1 MDGNSTAKDKFDG
14 SIIRRPTFAEVI
26 ACRGM
31 WEFEARD
38 PNGNLLWRDGF
49 DNLVVDEGL
58 NEMLG
63 LMLDRSTSP
72 AYTKQTAWYIGL
84 VVETGSPAYAASD
97 TLSTNPNWNEVTAYS
112 EANRQTFTDGGVS
125 AKSLDNS
132 ASKAT
137 FTINA
142 DSTVLDGGLLAS
154 NNTKGGTTGILY
166 SVGAFT
172 GGQKTLDTNDTID
185 VQATFTIAA
194 A

>member
-1 MDGNSTAKDKFDG
+1 MNGNGKIRDTYGASV
-14 SIIRRPTFAEVI
+14 IRRPSI
-26 ACRGM
+26 ADVLRVSGA

-38 PNGNLLWRDGF
+38 PNGKLLWRDGF
-49 DNLVVDEGL
+49 DNLIVDQGL

-72 AYTKQTAWYIGL
+72 AYTKTTTWYVGL

-97 TLSTNPNWNEVTAYS
+97 TLATNPNWNEVTAYS

-125 AKSLDNS
+125 AKSIDNS

-142 DSTVLDGGLLAS
+142 GSTVIDGGLLAS
-154 NNTKGGTTGILY
+154 DNTKGGTTGILF

>member
-1 MDGNSTAKDKFDG
+1 MDGNSKTWDTFDG
-14 SIIRRPTFAEVI
+14 TVIRKPTFRDMVSI
-26 ACRGM
+26 SGQ
-31 WEFEARD
+31 WEWEARD
-38 PNGNLLWRDGF
+38 PNGKLLWRDGY
-49 DNLVVDEGL
+49 DNLVVDQGL

-72 AYTKQTAWYIGL
+72 AYAKQTAWYIGL
-84 VVETGSPAYAASD
+84 VVETASPAYAATD
-97 TLSTNPNWNEVTAYS
+97 TLATNPNWNEVTAYS
-112 EANRQTFTDGGVS
+112 EGVRQTFTDGGVS
-125 AKSLDNS
+125 SKSLDNS

-142 DSTVLDGGLLAS
+142 DATVLDGGLLAS
-154 NNTKGGTTGILY
+154 DSTKGGTTGILY